1 MKSAVDKIRWGT
13 ERRLEFIEFRL
24 YWEGGVRRG
33 DIKEKFGVSTPQAS
47 ADLGL
52 YQKLAAGNLVYDS
65 SEKRYVSTEDFKP
78 IFLDLKADSYLAHL
92 HDASGDRVRLTDSWM
107 GEVPSTALMP
117 VPNRRVKSDVLRA
130 LIRAIREKRS
140 IEILYQS
147 MNKENLDKAWRW
159 VSPHS
164 LVNDG
169 ARWHVRAFCHN
180 RRDFR
185 DFLLSRC
192 DATKSF
198 GEAESDIDNDVA
210 WNELFE
216 VQLHPNPS
224 LNEVQRRGVMEDY
237 EMENGNLSIF
247 IKKALLF
254 YFEKNLR
261 LDVPD
266 VKGNPAATPLKI
278 LNYEEFKIAMSQS

>member
-33 DIKEKFGVSTPQAS
+33 DITEKFGVSTPQAS

-117 VPNRRVKSDVLRA
+117 VPNRRVKSDVPRA

-210 WNELFE
+210 WNEIFE
-216 VQLHPNPS
+216 VQLHPNPN
-224 LNEVQRRGVMEDY
+224 LNEIQRRGVMEDY
-237 EMENGNLSIF
+237 DMVNGNLSIF
-247 IKKALLF
+247 IRKALLF

-266 VKGNPAATPLKI
+266 IEGNPAATPLKI
-278 LNYEEFKIAMSQS
+278 LNYKEFKIAISQS

>member
-33 DIKEKFGVSTPQAS
+33 DITEKFGVSTPQAS

-261 LDVPD
+261 LDVLD

>member
-1 MKSAVDKIRWGT
+1 MKSAVDKIRWGS
-13 ERRLEFIEFRL
+13 ERRREFIEFRL

-33 DIKEKFGVSTPQAS
+33 DITEKFGVSTPQAS

>member
-1 MKSAVDKIRWGT
+1 MKPAINKIRWGT

-33 DIKEKFGVSTPQAS
+33 DITEKFGVSTPQAS

-52 YQKLAAGNLVYDS
+52 YQQLASGNLVYDS
-65 SEKRYVSTEDFKP
+65 SQKRYVSTDDFTP
-78 IFLDLKADSYLAHL
+78 IFLDIRADSYLSHL
-92 HDASGDRVRLTDSWM
+92 HDAAGDRVRLTDSWM
-107 GEVPSTALMP
+107 GEVPSAALMP

-130 LIRAIREKRS
+130 LIRAIQEKRS
-140 IEILYQS
+140 IEVLYQS

-159 VSPHS
+159 ISPHS
-164 LVNDG
+164 LVNEG

-180 RRDFR
+180 TRTFR

-198 GEAESDIDNDVA
+198 GETESSIDKDVA

-216 VQLHPNPS
+216 VQLHPNPN
-224 LNEVQRRGVMEDY
+224 LNEVQRRGVAEDY
-237 EMENGNLSIF
+237 EMKNGNLSIF
-247 IKKALLF
+247 IRKALLF

-278 LNYEEFKIAMSQS
+278 LNYEEFNTAMSQS

>member
-1 MKSAVDKIRWGT
+1 MKSAIDKIRWGT

-33 DIKEKFGVSTPQAS
+33 DITEKFGVSTPQAS

-216 VQLHPNPS
+216 VQLHPNPR

>member
-33 DIKEKFGVSTPQAS
+33 DITEKFGVSTPQAS

-210 WNELFE
+210 WNELCE

>member
-33 DIKEKFGVSTPQAS
+33 DITEKFGVSTPQAS

>member
-1 MKSAVDKIRWGT
+1 MKFAADKIRWGT

-33 DIKEKFGVSTPQAS
+33 DITEKFGVSTPQAS

-52 YQKLAAGNLVYDS
+52 YQQLAPGNLMYDA
-65 SEKRYVSTEDFKP
+65 SEKRYISTENFTP
-78 IFLDLKADSYLAHL
+78 IFLDLRADVYLAHL
-92 HDASGDRVRLTDSWM
+92 HDASGVRVRLMDSWM
-107 GEVPSTALMP
+107 GYIPSAALMP
-117 VPNRRVKSDVLRA
+117 VPTRRVKSDVLRA
-130 LIRAIREKRS
+130 LARAIREKRS
-140 IEILYQS
+140 IEVSYQS
-147 MNKENLDKAWRW
+147 MNNANLDKAWRW
-159 VSPHS
+159 LSPHS

-180 RRDFR
+180 RRAFR

-192 DATKSF
+192 DATRGLGS
-198 GEAESDIDNDVA
+198 AEGDITNDTA

-216 VQLHPNPS
+216 VLLHPNPK
-224 LNEVQRRGVMEDY
+224 LNEPQKRGVMEDY
-237 EMENGNLSIF
+237 EMVDGKLSIP
-247 IKKALLF
+247 IRKALLF

-266 VKGNPAATPLKI
+266 VEGNPAATPLKI
-278 LNYEEFKIAMSQS
+278 LNYEDFKIAMSHG

>member
-1 MKSAVDKIRWGT
+1 MKTTADKIRWGT

-33 DIKEKFGVSTPQAS
+33 DITEKFGVSTPQAS

-52 YQKLAAGNLVYDS
+52 YQQLAPRNLVYDS
-65 SEKRYVSTEDFKP
+65 SEKRYVSTEHFQP
-78 IFLDLKADSYLAHL
+78 LFLDLRADVYLAHL
-92 HDASGDRVRLTDSWM
+92 HDASGDRIRLLDSWM
-107 GEVPSTALMP
+107 GDVPSAALMP
-117 VPNRRVKSDVLRA
+117 VPSRRVKSDVLRA
-130 LIRAIREKRS
+130 MTKAIREKRA
-140 IEILYQS
+140 IEVSYQS
-147 MNKENLDKAWRW
+147 MNNANLDKAWRW
-159 VSPHS
+159 LSPHS

-180 RRDFR
+180 RHAFR

-192 DATKSF
+192 DVTREYGK
-198 GEAESDIDNDVA
+198 AEGAIANDTA

-216 VQLHPNPS
+216 VRLYPNPK
-224 LNEVQRRGVMEDY
+224 LNEVQKRGVMEDY
-237 EMENGNLSIF
+237 EMVDGELSIF
-247 IKKALLF
+247 IRKALLF

-266 VKGNPAATPLKI
+266 VEGNPAATPLKI
-278 LNYEEFKIAMSQS
+278 FNYEDFKVAMSQG

>member
-1 MKSAVDKIRWGT
+1 MKSAIDKIRWGT

-33 DIKEKFGVSTPQAS
+33 DITEKFGVSTPQAT

-52 YQKLAAGNLVYDS
+52 YQQLAPGNLVYDS

-78 IFLDLKADSYLAHL
+78 IFLDLSADSYLAHL
-92 HDASGDRVRLTDSWM
+92 HDASGGRVRLTDSWM
-107 GEVPSTALMP
+107 GEVPSVARMP
-117 VPNRRVKSDVLRA
+117 IPNRRVKSDVLRA

-159 VSPHS
+159 ISPHS
-164 LVNDG
+164 FVNDG
-169 ARWHVRAFCHN
+169 ARWHVRAFCHS
-180 RRDFR
+180 RRAFR

-192 DATKSF
+192 DATKNF
-198 GEAESDIDNDVA
+198 GEAESAIDNDVA

-216 VQLHPNPS
+216 VQLHPNPN

-237 EMENGNLSIF
+237 EMVNGNLSIF
-247 IKKALLF
+247 IKKSLLF

-266 VKGNPAATPLKI
+266 VEGNPAATPLKI
-278 LNYEEFKIAMSQS
+278 LNYEEFKIAISQS

>member
-33 DIKEKFGVSTPQAS
+33 DITEKFGVSTPQAS

-140 IEILYQS
+140 IESLYQS

>member
-33 DIKEKFGVSTPQAS
+33 DITEKFGVSTPQAS
-47 ADLGL
+47 TDLGL
-52 YQKLAAGNLVYDS
+52 YQQLAPGNLVYDS
-65 SEKRYVSTEDFKP
+65 SEKRYVSKEDFKP
-78 IFLDLKADSYLAHL
+78 IFLDLRADSYLAHL

-107 GEVPSTALMP
+107 GEVPSAALMP
-117 VPNRRVKSDVLRA
+117 IPNRRVKSDVLRA

-140 IEILYQS
+140 IEVLYQS
-147 MNKENLDKAWRW
+147 MNKENLHKAWRW
-159 VSPHS
+159 ISPHS

-169 ARWHVRAFCHN
+169 ARWHVRAFCHS
-180 RRDFR
+180 RRAFR

-192 DATKSF
+192 DATKKF
-198 GEAESDIDNDVA
+198 GEAESAIDNDVA

-216 VQLHPNPS
+216 VQLHPNPN
-224 LNEVQRRGVMEDY
+224 LNEFQRRGVMEDY
-237 EMENGNLSIF
+237 EMANGNLSIF
-247 IKKALLF
+247 IRKALLF

-266 VKGNPAATPLKI
+266 IEGNPAATPLKI